1 PAPTPRPRMTPGP
14 DRQLSAFPDPHDKCF
29 WNMDID
35 NLDPENPEDWPIIWE
50 IMMQPITVLNVDPK
64 AHVYPLN
71 EPNAD
76 PKDYSNIT
84 GQLHGATQGVHVL
97 ENLSGGWSRIEAYS
111 NDGFNAPRS
120 FIRGFNSKLIHGY
133 VRTNQLKTV
142 RPNQDIALLIDKLRQ
157 RMYVFEKG
165 EMTGQ
170 LRISTGLAT
179 KTQPYAE
186 TPAGEFLAD
195 SWVGKFMNGNMY
207 CDMAIR
213 INGGILIHEVP
224 YVIRDNGENNWASFE
239 QFLGRKASMGCI
251 RVPRDT
257 NEQGMNMRWLW
268 RNLQRQS
275 KVLIWDDLGR
285 GLPPPDP
292 DLPVFYNPDGGRN
305 YHLNQQCPGVKNR
318 FLPLTGLVY
327 AELFGPPFDSLT
339 PCTTCDPPPRHE
351 DEYYHYEVPEEI
363 HGVAEESEE
372 PDDEP

>member
-1 PAPTPRPRMTPGP
+1 MTPGP